1 MMKTLLLFSL
11 LLVATSN
18 ADGAKT
24 EVPLATSSDLRAK
37 TFSVLPL
44 SRGKM
49 GHKGS
54 KGEKGEDG
62 VVSAYLSTTI
72 ESLKQKT
79 ASLEGENLALKEST
93 ASMNETVFSQSA
105 KIALLEQAKSILFFL
120 IFLRV

>member
-1 MMKTLLLFSL
+1 
-11 LLVATSN
+11 
-18 ADGAKT
+18 
-24 EVPLATSSDLRAK
+24 
-37 TFSVLPL
+37 
-44 SRGKM
+44 M

-62 VVSAYLSTTI
+62 VVSAYLSATI

-120 IFLRV
+120 IFLYV